1 MNTDNTKEPPQTS
14 STSTMSTVRVQSP
27 DVIVAVGSGDN
38 MQEFE
43 CYKINLSFAAEYFDI
58 MLSSGMVEDT
68 ISKIS
73 FPDKVCHLYYMMGLL
88 YMCLFDVPS
97 SYRRSIPLKHI
108 IGSRNMERILQTNRS
123 ITDI

>member
-1 MNTDNTKEPPQTS
+1 MPWVLITQNICSIVKLKYLVSTPTFAMNTDNIKQQPQTS
-14 STSTMSTVRVQSP
+14 STVRVQSP

-68 ISKIS
+68 ISRIS
-73 FPDKVCHLYYMMGLL
+73 FPDKVCSF
-88 YMCLFDVPS
+88 C
-97 SYRRSIPLKHI
+97 R
-108 IGSRNMERILQTNRS
+108 
-123 ITDI
+123 

>member
-1 MNTDNTKEPPQTS
+1 MNTDNTNHQPQTS

-58 MLSSGMVEDT
+58 MLSSGMVEDN
-68 ISKIS
+68 ISRIS
-73 FPDKVCHLYYMMGLL
+73 FPDKVCSFVHDRSCCNV
-88 YMCLFDVPS
+88 CL
-97 SYRRSIPLKHI
+97 I
-108 IGSRNMERILQTNRS
+108 
-123 ITDI
+123 

>member
-1 MNTDNTKEPPQTS
+1 MDTDTTKQQPQS
-14 STSTMSTVRVQSP
+14 STMSTVRVQSP

-68 ISKIS
+68 ISRIS
-73 FPDKVCHLYYMMGLL
+73 FPDKVCFM
-88 YMCLFDVPS
+88 
-97 SYRRSIPLKHI
+97 
-108 IGSRNMERILQTNRS
+108 
-123 ITDI
+123 

>member
-1 MNTDNTKEPPQTS
+1 MNTDNRKQQQPQTS
-14 STSTMSTVRVQSP
+14 STVRVQSP

-68 ISKIS
+68 ISRIS
-73 FPDKVCHLYYMMGLL
+73 FPDKVCSV
-88 YMCLFDVPS
+88 C
-97 SYRRSIPLKHI
+97 
-108 IGSRNMERILQTNRS
+108 T
-123 ITDI
+123 

>member
-1 MNTDNTKEPPQTS
+1 MDTDTTKQQPQS
-14 STSTMSTVRVQSP
+14 STMSTVRVQSP

-73 FPDKVCHLYYMMGLL
+73 FPDKVCFDTLMGDCCNI
-88 YMCLFDVPS
+88 CLVTVY
-97 SYRRSIPLKHI
+97 SYRRCSTLH
-108 IGSRNMERILQTNRS
+108 
-123 ITDI
+123 

>member
-1 MNTDNTKEPPQTS
+1 MNTNNTKQQSQTS
-14 STSTMSTVRVQSP
+14 PTSTVRVQSP

-68 ISKIS
+68 ISRIS
-73 FPDKVCHLYYMMGLL
+73 FPDKVCRMYYDGS
-88 YMCLFDVPS
+88 YCNVCL
-97 SYRRSIPLKHI
+97 I
-108 IGSRNMERILQTNRS
+108 
-123 ITDI
+123 